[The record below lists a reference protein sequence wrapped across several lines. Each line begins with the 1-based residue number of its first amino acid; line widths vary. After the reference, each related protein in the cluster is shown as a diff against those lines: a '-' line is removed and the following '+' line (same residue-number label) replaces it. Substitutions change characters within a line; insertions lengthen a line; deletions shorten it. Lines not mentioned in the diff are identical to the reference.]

1 MFFSK
6 LLLVFLAT
14 ILGTSCGAWNG
25 YPYPQSN
32 GPSENS
38 SPQSHKQWL
47 PLYPSP
53 ESQDDHGYKRCVCS
67 ECIGGR
73 EYLYLQSNR
82 GSRYPY

>member
-38 SPQSHKQWL
+38 YPQLNGLQGYPYPQSNG
-47 PLYPSP
+47 PCENSYP
-53 ESQDDHGYKRCVCS
+53 QLNGQQ
-67 ECIGGR
+67 G
-73 EYLYLQSNR
+73 
-82 GSRYPY
+82 YPYPQSDRESGYPY